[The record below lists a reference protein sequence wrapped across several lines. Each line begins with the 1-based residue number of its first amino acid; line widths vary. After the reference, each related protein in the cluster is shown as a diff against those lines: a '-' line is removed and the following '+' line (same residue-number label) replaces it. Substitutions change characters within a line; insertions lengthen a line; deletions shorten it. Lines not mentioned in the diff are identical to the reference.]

1 MKLIIAMI
9 QPDALQVVQDSLKEP
24 DVYTLYVS
32 QVADVRQL
40 LPAKYRG
47 CGYRQPQLLLRL
59 EMVVVNDLMVHD
71 VIDTIVRMAS
81 ERKRERGNNGS
92 IFVAPLD
99 DWIRIPADQPAT
111 VGAA

>member
-9 QPDALQVVQDSLKEP
+9 QPDTLQAVQDSLKEP

-47 CGYRQPQLLLRL
+47 CEYPQPQLLLRL
-59 EMVVVNDLMVHD
+59 EMMVVNDLMVHD
-71 VIDTIVRMAS
+71 VIDTIVRIAS
-81 ERKRERGNNGS
+81 EPNRERGNKGS
-92 IFVAPLD
+92 IFVTPLD
-99 DWIRIPADQPAT
+99 AWVCIPDDQPAT
-111 VGAA
+111 VGA